1 MNERERISWFQKALS
16 FLFPI
21 VLKEINSPVY
31 LQFVL
36 KNNKILLNTQ
46 HANQSNG
53 TLKYALHQ
61 AFSHFGWY
69 QKKDIHQILIL
80 GFGLGSAYDLLAPYY
95 PKTTFTGVEIQPKI
109 KDFYTQYFPKKTNL
123 EWQIQSAVDFINT
136 TNSSYDLIL
145 IDVFEDTA
153 IPDEILTLN
162 FFQTCL
168 QKLNPKGTLLF
179 NTLSQNKIEETY
191 PELHTFFDT
200 SWDTITSNRF
210 YLKERAE

>member
-1 MNERERISWFQKALS
+1 MNEREHISWVQKVLS

-21 VLKEINSPVY
+21 ILKEINSPVY

-36 KNNKILLNTQ
+36 KNNKILLNTH

-69 QKKDIHQILIL
+69 QKKDIKQILIL

-95 PKTTFTGVEIQPKI
+95 PKATFTGVEIQPEI
-109 KDFYTQYFPKKTNL
+109 KNFYTQYFPKNTNL
-123 EWQIQSAVDFINT
+123 EWQIQSAADYISI

-145 IDVFEDTA
+145 IDVFKDTA
-153 IPDEILTLN
+153 IPNEILTLN
-162 FFQTCL
+162 FVQTCM
-168 QKLNPKGTLLF
+168 QKLSPKGTILF
-179 NTLSQNKIEETY
+179 NTLIQNKIEETN
-191 PELHTFFDT
+191 PEIHTFYDT
-200 SWDTITSNRF
+200 YWDTIISNRF
-210 YLKERAE
+210 YLKEKIK